1 MIKNQ
6 GAMLAGIEQKFN
18 NKIKSL
24 QSQQLDPFIIINGN
38 VQNIDYNDDIQREKA
53 FYEFALS
60 NLNKFKKANQNIQF
74 IRIDQEFL
82 FKKIGEVVVN
92 PIVKSAVH
100 VKNVEEKELNQQ
112 GKKIQTLLTAKK
124 SNQQK
129 HEKIIE
135 EIRKAM
141 KKKPVDEIDK
151 DEIQDIEQKQK
162 QPLHNLKKGIKKK
175 KTKRLGKLAR
185 LHKRLKIN
193 SRKQK

>member
-6 GAMLAGIEQKFN
+6 GAVPEGIEYKFN
-18 NKIKSL
+18 NKIKLL
-24 QSQQLDPFIIINGN
+24 QSQQTDPFIIVNGN

-53 FYEFALS
+53 FFEFALN
-60 NLNKFKKANQNIQF
+60 NLNKFKNGNQNIQF
-74 IRIDQEFL
+74 TRIDQEFL
-82 FKKIGEVVVN
+82 FQKIGEVIVN

-100 VKNVEEKELNQQ
+100 IKNVEEKELNQQ

-151 DEIQDIEQKQK
+151 DEIQEIEQKSK
-162 QPLHNLKKGIKKK
+162 PINNLKKGIKKK

-185 LHKRLKIN
+185 LHKRLKQN

>member
-6 GAMLAGIEQKFN
+6 GAVPEGIEQKFN
-18 NKIKSL
+18 NKIKLL
-24 QSQQLDPFIIINGN
+24 QSQQTDPFIVVNGN

-53 FYEFALS
+53 FYEFALN
-60 NLNKFKKANQNIQF
+60 NLNKFQKGNQNIQF
-74 IRIDQEFL
+74 TRIDQEFL

-100 VKNVEEKELNQQ
+100 IKNVEEKELNQQ

-151 DEIQDIEQKQK
+151 DEIQEIEQKSK
-162 QPLHNLKKGIKKK
+162 PINNLKKNIKKK

-185 LHKRLKIN
+185 LHKRLKQN

>member
-6 GAMLAGIEQKFN
+6 GAVSEGIEQKFN

-24 QSQQLDPFIIINGN
+24 QSQQTDPFIIVNGN

-60 NLNKFKKANQNIQF
+60 NLNKFKNSNQNIQF
-74 IRIDQEFL
+74 TRLDQEFL
-82 FKKIGEVVVN
+82 FKQIGEVIVN

-135 EIRKAM
+135 EIKKAM
-141 KKKPVDEIDK
+141 KKKPVDELDK
-151 DEIQDIEQKQK
+151 DEIQEIEQKQK
-162 QPLHNLKKGIKKK
+162 PINNLKKNIKKK